1 DMIERRDGRP
11 SRRSIMSRRGA
22 CPSGSVSRMTAE
34 VAAGMLARGPYRLYV
49 ACDNGRM
56 KRAANP

>member
-1 DMIERRDGRP
+1 MAVVIATASVVSDAMAGQLMGIWVRMATVMARRY
-11 SRRSIMSRRGA
+11 A
-22 CPSGSVSRMTAE
+22 VY
-34 VAAGMLARGPYRLYV
+34 GPYRLCV

>member
-1 DMIERRDGRP
+1 MLWLG
-11 SRRSIMSRRGA
+11 SSWA
-22 CPSGSVSRMTAE
+22 SGCGWRQSWPV
-34 VAAGMLARGPYRLYV
+34 GMLFYGPYRLCV